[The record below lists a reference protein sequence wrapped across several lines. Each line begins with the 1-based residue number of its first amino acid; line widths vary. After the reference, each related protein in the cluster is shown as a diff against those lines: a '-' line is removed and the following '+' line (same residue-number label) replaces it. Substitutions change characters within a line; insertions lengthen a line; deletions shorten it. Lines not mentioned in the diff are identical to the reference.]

1 MDRYSQGTTD
11 IEALKKIL
19 ESLRITK
26 EYASDKNRTIELVSS
41 EEMLTASTIAVTHCE
56 TMAIAADCQCR
67 SPGFSF
73 LVERYL
79 NAMPGIDVPRR

>member
-41 EEMLTASTIAVTHCE
+41 EEMLTASTIAVYNE
-56 TMAIAADCQCR
+56 TAQTVIPKSMVLDLGQFDSDQTNFEDWWR
-67 SPGFSF
+67 
-73 LVERYL
+73 
-79 NAMPGIDVPRR
+79 GI

>member
-1 MDRYSQGTTD
+1 MDRHSQGTTD

-41 EEMLTASTIAVTHCE
+41 EEMLTASTLAVYNE
-56 TMAIAADCQCR
+56 TA
-67 SPGFSF
+67 
-73 LVERYL
+73 
-79 NAMPGIDVPRR
+79 

>member
-41 EEMLTASTIAVTHCE
+41 EEMLTASTIAVYNE
-56 TMAIAADCQCR
+56 TA
-67 SPGFSF
+67 
-73 LVERYL
+73 
-79 NAMPGIDVPRR
+79 